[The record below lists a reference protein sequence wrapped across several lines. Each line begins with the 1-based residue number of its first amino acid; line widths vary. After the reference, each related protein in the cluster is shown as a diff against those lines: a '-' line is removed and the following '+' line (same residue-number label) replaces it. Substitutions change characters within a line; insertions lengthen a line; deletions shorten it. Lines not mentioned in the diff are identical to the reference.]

1 MSPMAPAGRTVGSA
15 ISAMQAPKQRTAAPD
30 LSVDITGMPHLPAAV
45 DVRHEHTN
53 KALTLNF
60 ALAGDV
66 NGDGTLHL
74 DIQLLVP
81 AVHTDFLLG

>member
-1 MSPMAPAGRTVGSA
+1 MPTAVEHSVKPLE
-15 ISAMQAPKQRTAAPD
+15 RTAAPD
-30 LSVDITGMPHLPAAV
+30 LSVDVAGLSHVPAV
-45 DVRHEHTN
+45 QHDQTN
-53 KALTLNF
+53 PALTLNF

-81 AVHTDFLLG
+81 AVQHTDFLLG

>member
-1 MSPMAPAGRTVGSA
+1 MPTAVEHSVKPLE
-15 ISAMQAPKQRTAAPD
+15 RTAAPD

>member
-1 MSPMAPAGRTVGSA
+1 MPTAVEHSVKPLE
-15 ISAMQAPKQRTAAPD
+15 RTAAPD
-30 LSVDITGMPHLPAAV
+30 LSVDVTGLPHLPAAV
-45 DVRHEHTN
+45 DVGHIHTN
-53 KALTLNF
+53 PALTLTF

-66 NGDGTLHL
+66 NGDHTLHL